1 MNINN
6 ITIREI
12 KKDEYQNT
20 IDLVYDVFNKY
31 EAPNY
36 TEEGVKEFVKTIHD
50 EIFISSLTIYG
61 AFVEDD
67 LVGMI
72 ATRNNGEHIA
82 LFFVDDRYQNRG
94 IGKRLFEYILDKTDC
109 EKITVNSSIYAR
121 DIYHRFGF
129 KDIDEE
135 KSVNGLRFIPM
146 AYTRNR

>member
-1 MNINN
+1 MND

-12 KKDEYQNT
+12 KKEEYPDT
-20 IDLVYDVFNKY
+20 INLVYDVFSKY

-36 TEEGVKEFVKTIHD
+36 TKEGVEEFIKTIND
-50 EIFISSLTIYG
+50 KKFISSLRIFG
-61 AFVEDD
+61 AFVEYD
-67 LVGMI
+67 LAGMI
-72 ATRNNGEHIA
+72 ATRNDGEHIA
-82 LFFVDDRYQNRG
+82 LFFVDERYQNRG
-94 IGKRLFEYILDKTDC
+94 IGRKLFEYILDKTDR